1 MIKNILVAV
10 GDTDYE
16 KNAFEYAGQLA
27 VLLGTHLSCVFF
39 QDSQHGG
46 NADVAETV
54 LRRTEAECSLYDFLD
69 YHVESVA
76 GNPRE
81 MICEKARSADLVVV
95 GLPED
100 VRKRRL
106 KLIQNQIDDV
116 LLHITRPMIVVHE
129 QCTLLRKILAVHHG
143 DAYSDHALALVA
155 EIGELTKAGV
165 FGLALANTQ
174 PEASAIKQQMAAYL
188 EYYDVQTEINAARGF
203 TVTNILESA
212 EKNDCDLIALS
223 ASEHG
228 RLYELVFQSTTQT
241 VVKLASRAVLVT
253 K

>member
-1 MIKNILVAV
+1 MIKNILVAI

-46 NADVAETV
+46 NADVAETII
-54 LRRTEAECSLYDFLD
+54 RRTEAECSLYDFLD
-69 YHVESVA
+69 YHVEAVA
-76 GNPRE
+76 GNPRQ

-106 KLIQNQIDDV
+106 KLIQDQIDDV
-116 LLHITRPMIVVHE
+116 LLHITRPIIVVHE

-143 DAYSDHALALVA
+143 DTYSDHALELVA
-155 EIGELTKAGV
+155 EIGELTKAGIL
-165 FGLALANTQ
+165 GLALSNTQ
-174 PEASAIKQQMAAYL
+174 QEATQIKQQMEAYL
-188 EYYDVQTEINAARGF
+188 KYYDVQTDFLTARGF
-203 TVTNILESA
+203 TVTNILENA
-212 EKNDCDLIALS
+212 EENDCDLIALS
-223 ASEHG
+223 ASHHG
-228 RLYELVFQSTTQT
+228 RLYELVFQGTTQS
-241 VVKLASRAVLVT
+241 VVKLSNRAVLVT
-253 K
+253 T

>member
-1 MIKNILVAV
+1 MIKNILVAI

-54 LRRTEAECSLYDFLD
+54 IRRTEAECSLYDFLD
-69 YHVESVA
+69 YHVEAVA
-76 GNPRE
+76 GNPRQ
-81 MICEKARSADLVVV
+81 MICEKAHSADLVVV

-100 VRKRRL
+100 IRKRRL

-116 LLHITRPMIVVHE
+116 LLHITRPIIVVHE

-143 DAYSDHALALVA
+143 DTYSDHALGLVA
-155 EIGELTKAGV
+155 EIGELTKAG
-165 FGLALANTQ
+165 
-174 PEASAIKQQMAAYL
+174 
-188 EYYDVQTEINAARGF
+188 
-203 TVTNILESA
+203 ILVSLCYH
-212 EKNDCDLIALS
+212 D
-223 ASEHG
+223 SE
-228 RLYELVFQSTTQT
+228 RL
-241 VVKLASRAVLVT
+241 
-253 K
+253 

>member
-1 MIKNILVAV
+1 MIKNILVAI

-27 VLLGTHLSCVFF
+27 VLLDTHLSCVFF
-39 QDSQHGG
+39 QDSSHGG
-46 NADVAETV
+46 SADVAETV
-54 LRRTEAECSLYDFLD
+54 IRRTEAECSLYDFLD
-69 YHVESVA
+69 YHVEAVA
-76 GNPRE
+76 GNPRQ
-81 MICEKARSADLVVV
+81 MICDKAHSADLVVI

-100 VRKRRL
+100 IRNRGL

-116 LLHITRPMIVVHE
+116 LSHITKPIIVVHE

-143 DAYSDHALALVA
+143 DIYSDHVLSLVA

-165 FGLALANTQ
+165 LGLALSSTQ
-174 PEASAIKQQMAAYL
+174 AEATQIKQQMEAYL
-188 EYYDVQTEINAARGF
+188 HYYEVEADFLTARGF
-203 TVTNILESA
+203 TVTNILENA
-212 EKNDCDLIALS
+212 ETNDCDLIALS
-223 ASEHG
+223 ASHHG

-241 VVKLASRAVLVT
+241 VVKLANRAVLVT

>member
-1 MIKNILVAV
+1 MIKNILVAI

-39 QDSQHGG
+39 QDSGHGG
-46 NADVAETV
+46 SVEVAEAV
-54 LRRTEAECSLYDFLD
+54 IQRTEAECSLYDFLD
-69 YHVESVA
+69 YHVEAVA
-76 GNPRE
+76 GNPRQ

-100 VRKRRL
+100 VRERRL

-116 LLHITRPMIVVHE
+116 LLHVTRPIIVVHE
-129 QCTLLRKILAVHHG
+129 HCTLLRKILAVHHG
-143 DAYSDHALALVA
+143 DVYSDHVLGLAA
-155 EIGELTKAGV
+155 EIGELTKAGIL
-165 FGLALANTQ
+165 GLALASTQ
-174 PEASAIKQQMAAYL
+174 PEATEIRQQMEAYL
-188 EYYDVQTEINAARGF
+188 NYYDVETNFLTARGF
-203 TVTNILESA
+203 TVSNILENA
-212 EKNDCDLIALS
+212 EANDCDLIALS
-223 ASEHG
+223 ASHHG
-228 RLYELVFQSTTQT
+228 RLYEFVFQSTTQT

>member
-1 MIKNILVAV
+1 MIKNILVSI

-39 QDSQHGG
+39 QDSNHGG
-46 NADVAETV
+46 NAAVAETV

-69 YHVESVA
+69 YHIEAVA
-76 GNPRE
+76 GNPRQ
-81 MICEKARSADLVVV
+81 MICQKAHSADLVVV

-100 VRKRRL
+100 IRMRGL

-116 LLHITRPMIVVHE
+116 LLHITKPIIVVHE
-129 QCTLLRKILAVHHG
+129 QCTLLQKILAVHHG
-143 DAYSDHALALVA
+143 DIYSDHVLALVA
-155 EIGELTKAGV
+155 EISELTKAGIL
-165 FGLALANTQ
+165 GLALSSTK
-174 PEASAIKQQMAAYL
+174 PEATEIKQQMEAYL
-188 EYYDVQTEINAARGF
+188 KYYDVTADFLTARGF
-203 TVTNILESA
+203 TVTNILENA
-212 EKNDCDLIALS
+212 EAHDCDLIALS
-223 ASEHG
+223 ASHHS

-241 VVKLASRAVLVT
+241 VVKLANRAVLVT